1 MLNNKVFKTLQE
13 QFVKLQRY
21 INVFIVIDLCFH
33 LRACENTKM
42 KGTKEF
48 VSSPTIREA
57 AYFPSGLSFFPVPSP
72 SKTFRR
78 FRKKNS
84 GF

>member
-1 MLNNKVFKTLQE
+1 MF
-13 QFVKLQRY
+13 
-21 INVFIVIDLCFH
+21 FIVIDLCFH

-57 AYFPSGLSFFPVPSP
+57 AYFPSGLSFFSGSIPFKNVS
-72 SKTFRR
+72 TFQEKE
-78 FRKKNS
+78 F
-84 GF
+84 GLLV

>member
-1 MLNNKVFKTLQE
+1 MSMF
-13 QFVKLQRY
+13 
-21 INVFIVIDLCFH
+21 FIVIDLCFH

-57 AYFPSGLSFFPVPSP
+57 AYFPSGLSFFWFHPLQKRFDVSG
-72 SKTFRR
+72 KRIRAFGVNAETF
-78 FRKKNS
+78 F
-84 GF
+84 

>member
-1 MLNNKVFKTLQE
+1 MSMF
-13 QFVKLQRY
+13 
-21 INVFIVIDLCFH
+21 FIVIDLCFH

-57 AYFPSGLSFFPVPSP
+57 AYFPSGLSFFSVSIPFKNVS
-72 SKTFRR
+72 TF
-78 FRKKNS
+78 KKKVF
-84 GF
+84 GIFF